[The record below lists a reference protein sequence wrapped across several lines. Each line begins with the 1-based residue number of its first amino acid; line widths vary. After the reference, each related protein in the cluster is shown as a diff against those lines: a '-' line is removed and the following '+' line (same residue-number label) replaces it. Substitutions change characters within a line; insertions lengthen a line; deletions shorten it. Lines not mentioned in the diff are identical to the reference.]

1 MLAPLGAES
10 GDFFM
15 RSKLMVVGFVAIAA
29 GLAVLVYSDTVLRLV
44 LLDQGATTTL
54 RTVTSTASTGG
65 FPTGGF
71 GTGGFGTGGFGGTG
85 AITGVSA
92 ASALASASSS
102 TITSIEENSAGFGLA
117 AVGLVL
123 AVVGSG
129 RR

>member
-1 MLAPLGAES
+1 
-10 GDFFM
+10 M

-44 LLDQGATTTL
+44 LLDQGATSTL
-54 RTVTSTASTGG
+54 RTVTSTASIGG